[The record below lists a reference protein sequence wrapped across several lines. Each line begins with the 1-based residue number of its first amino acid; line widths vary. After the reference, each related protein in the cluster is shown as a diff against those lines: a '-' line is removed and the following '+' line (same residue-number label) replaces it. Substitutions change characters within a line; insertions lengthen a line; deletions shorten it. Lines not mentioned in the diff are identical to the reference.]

1 MKTAVYFAVQLFFAL
16 VPNMRYILNF
26 IILLIIL
33 NLVSCNKISS
43 DNKQSSEGKKINFID
58 RKSGTPMTRS
68 ALGRLAKQTTIEI
81 VREGYLTGGDKY
93 IPKGSGVIIGKK
105 DSIYYVLTANHISN
119 NDDGLLAFIRSEK
132 SGKAGEILPL
142 KFIRRYP
149 KKDLAVV
156 AFASLTDYIVIELDL
171 INKLDNNNQI
181 YIVGWPGAED
191 RDGFQ
196 FTPAKVTNPKI
207 GNNLTYQPTEPGE
220 DLYKGMSG
228 GAVLNERGQLVGIHV
243 GLTQLDGD
251 GEGVLISTFLSEVPQ
266 EIENLL
272 VWSNSSE
279 KEENLTVIVPKDTTS
294 SPKLSFNFWWLFNGL
309 VIMGSGSLIYLT
321 LRYFQNFQMPQVS
334 NLVNKFQKQSR
345 QEAVTNSKIV
355 QKTQKEK
362 KLNNSTENK
371 SYQLPKFRLPKESEK
386 EELFNFE
393 IVQKTQKEKKLNN
406 STENKSYQ
414 LPKVRLPQESE
425 KEELF
430 NFEVVKVND
439 SGSIVNRSQGSARQK
454 IEDLGNGVSLEMVK
468 IPGGTF
474 TMGSPESEEGS
485 RERERPQHDVT
496 VAQFFMGKYPV
507 TQGQWIAIAS
517 RTDLKV
523 ELDLKPEPSYFKEP
537 YKGIDRWQRPVEEVS
552 WYEAVEFCK
561 RLSKLTRRN
570 YRLPSEAEWEYAC
583 RARTTTPF
591 HFGETISTDLA
602 NYCGTDH
609 YLSGSY
615 GKGPKGVYR
624 KETTPVGQFPPNA
637 FGLYDMH
644 GNVREWCADELH
656 NNYQNAPTDGSIWLN
671 GDKDKSPLR
680 GGSWGYDPDY
690 CRSAIR
696 DNFIRRDDLDLI
708 TGFRVVCDGGRTL

>member
-279 KEENLTVIVPKDTTS
+279 KKENLTVIVPKDTTS

-371 SYQLPKFRLPKESEK
+371 SYQLPK
-386 EELFNFE
+386 
-393 IVQKTQKEKKLNN
+393 
-406 STENKSYQ
+406 
-414 LPKVRLPQESE
+414 VRLPQESE

-485 RERERPQHDVT
+485 SEGERPQHDVT
-496 VAQFFMGKYPV
+496 VPQFFMGKYPV
-507 TQGQWIAIAS
+507 TQGQWKAIAS

-523 ELDLKPEPSYFKEP
+523 ELDLNPEPSYFKEP

-602 NYCGTDH
+602 NYRGTD
-609 YLSGSY
+609 YRNRSISY
-615 GKGPKGVYR
+615 GKGPKGVFR
-624 KETTPVGQFPPNA
+624 QETTPVGQFPPNA

-644 GNVREWCADELH
+644 GNVWEWCADEFH

-671 GDKDKSPLR
+671 GDKNRSPLR
-680 GGSWGYDPDY
+680 GGSWDSIPNY

-696 DNFIRRDDLDLI
+696 LDYIRRDDLI
-708 TGFRVVCDGGRTL
+708 FVTGFRLVCDGGRTL

>member
-279 KEENLTVIVPKDTTS
+279 KKENLTVIVPKDTTS

-345 QEAVTNSKIV
+345 Q
-355 QKTQKEK
+355 
-362 KLNNSTENK
+362 
-371 SYQLPKFRLPKESEK
+371 
-386 EELFNFE
+386 
-393 IVQKTQKEKKLNN
+393 
-406 STENKSYQ
+406 
-414 LPKVRLPQESE
+414 
-425 KEELF
+425 
-430 NFEVVKVND
+430 FEVVKVDD

-454 IEDLGNGVSLEMVK
+454 IEDLGNGVPLEMVK

-474 TMGSPESEEGS
+474 TMGSAESEEGS
-485 RERERPQHDVT
+485 YGRERPQHDVT
-496 VAQFFMGKYPV
+496 VPQFFMGKYPV
-507 TQGQWIAIAS
+507 TQGQWKAIAS

-523 ELDLKPEPSYFKEP
+523 ELDLNPKPSYFKEP
-537 YKGIDRWQRPVEEVS
+537 YKGIDRWQRPVEKVT
-552 WYEAVEFCK
+552 WHEAVEFCK

-602 NYCGTDH
+602 NYRGTD
-609 YLSGSY
+609 YTNRSISY

-644 GNVREWCADELH
+644 GNVWELCADEFH
-656 NNYQNAPTDGSIWLN
+656 YDYQNAPTYGSIWLN
-671 GDKDKSPLR
+671 GDKNRSPLR
-680 GGSWGYDPDY
+680 GGSWVLYPYY
-690 CRSAIR
+690 CRSAFR
-696 DNFIRRDDLDLI
+696 NYFLRRDGHDYAS
-708 TGFRVVCDGGRTL
+708 GFRLVCDGGRTL

>member
-1 MKTAVYFAVQLFFAL
+1 MKTAVYFAVQLFFPL

-105 DSIYYVLTANHISN
+105 NSIYYVLTANHISN

-207 GNNLTYQPTEPGE
+207 GNNLTDQPTERGE

-362 KLNNSTENK
+362 N
-371 SYQLPKFRLPKESEK
+371 
-386 EELFNFE
+386 
-393 IVQKTQKEKKLNN
+393 LNN

-474 TMGSPESEEGS
+474 TMGSPKSEKGS
-485 RERERPQHDVT
+485 YDYERPQHDVT
-496 VAQFFMGKYPV
+496 VPQFFMGKYPV
-507 TQGQWIAIAS
+507 TQGQWKAIAS

-523 ELDLKPEPSYFKEP
+523 ELDLNPEPSLFQEP
-537 YKGIDRWQRPVEEVS
+537 YKGIDRWQRPVEEVT
-552 WYEAVEFCK
+552 WYQAVEFCK

-602 NYCGTDH
+602 NYCGTDNRNW
-609 YLSGSY
+609 SGSY
-615 GKGPKGVYR
+615 GKGPKGVFR
-624 KETTPVGQFPPNA
+624 QETTPVGQFPPNA

-644 GNVREWCADELH
+644 GNVWEWCADEFH
-656 NNYQNAPTDGSIWLN
+656 NNYQNAPRDGSIWLN
-671 GDKDKSPLR
+671 GDKNRSPLR
-680 GGSWGYDPDY
+680 GGSWVLYPYY
-690 CRSAIR
+690 CRSAFR
-696 DNFIRRDDLDLI
+696 NYFLRRDGHDYAS
-708 TGFRVVCDGGRTL
+708 GFRLVCDGGRTL